1 MIDSTKAKRPACK
14 NSESFS
20 ILVADDDLGLR
31 SILSCV
37 LEDEGFEVTVA
48 ASAEEALAL
57 FRQNHYPLV
66 FTDIVMETMSGIE
79 LLGEIKNLC
88 PDTEVVIMTN
98 YASLDTAITALRA
111 GAYDYLIKPFTDLD
125 LISAVSRRAVEK
137 IRLGM
142 ENCSLLAQ
150 LKRKNQELE
159 QANLQ
164 LELDIVKL
172 KRQEEKIQ
180 HLANYDLLTGL
191 PNRTLLKDRLQQAL
205 AHGRRTSGM
214 VALLFLDLDNFK
226 NINDSL
232 GHLSGDLLLA
242 AVARRLQSCTRQS
255 DTVARLGGDEFV
267 VLLTS
272 NREEQEISLVARK
285 VLEVFAEPFELDGQE
300 IFVTTSI
307 GISLFPQDGAD
318 GEVLLKNADMAMYA
332 AKKREKN
339 TFQFF
344 SEGLNKKAKH
354 RQRMES
360 GLRRAL
366 QQEEL
371 YLDYQ
376 PQVDLRTGT
385 ITGVEAL
392 LRWNHA
398 KQGLVLP
405 DSFISIAEE
414 TGLIQPIGEWVLR
427 AACTQ
432 AKQWQ
437 QAGLSPFRIA
447 VNLSG
452 YQFRRPGLAETV
464 GNLLKETGLDPQW
477 LELELTEGV
486 LMECTETSIST
497 LSALKD
503 QGVCL
508 AIDDF
513 GTGYSSLNYLKHF
526 PIDRIKIDRTF
537 VSDIGRDPDDVAIIE
552 AIISMSRSLSLQTI
566 AEGVETLEAID
577 FLRDR
582 GCFEMQGYFFSR
594 PVAAGELTS
603 LLQCKNF
610 QKKLSSPHASGHQF
624 AVAG

>member
-1 MIDSTKAKRPACK
+1 MIDSTGSNNQRCQKP
-14 NSESFS
+14 SSFS

-31 SILSCV
+31 SILSCI
-37 LEDEGFEVTVA
+37 LEDEGFEVTAA

-57 FRQNHYPLV
+57 FRLHHYPLV
-66 FTDIVMETMSGIE
+66 FTDIVMESMSGIE
-79 LLGEIKNLC
+79 LLGEIKQLR
-88 PDTEVVIMTN
+88 PETEVVIMTN
-98 YASLDTAITALRA
+98 YACLDTAVTALRA
-111 GAYDYLIKPFTDLD
+111 GAYDYLFKPFTDLD

-142 ENCSLLAQ
+142 ENRSLLDQ
-150 LKRKNQELE
+150 LKGKNQELE
-159 QANLQ
+159 QVNLQ

-205 AHGRRTSGM
+205 AHGRRTNGM

-242 AVARRLQSCTRQS
+242 AVAKRLLACTRQS

-285 VLEVFAEPFELDGQE
+285 VLDVFAEPFELDGQE
-300 IFVTTSI
+300 LFVTTSI

-318 GEVLLKNADMAMYA
+318 GEILLKNADMAMYS
-332 AKKREKN
+332 AKKSEKN

-354 RQRMES
+354 RQGMES

-366 QQEEL
+366 QQEEF

-385 ITGVEAL
+385 ISGVEAL

-398 KQGLVLP
+398 KQGLILP

-432 AKQWQ
+432 AKQWH
-437 QAGLSPFRIA
+437 QAGLPQFRIA

-452 YQFRRPGLAETV
+452 FQFRRPGLAETV
-464 GNLLKETGLDPQW
+464 ENILNESGLDPQW

-486 LMECTETSIST
+486 LMDCTETSIKT

-503 QGVCL
+503 LGVCL

-537 VSDIGRDPDDVAIIE
+537 VSDIGHDPDDVAIVE

-594 PVAAGELTS
+594 PVAARELPA
-603 LLQCKNF
+603 LLKCGNF
-610 QKKLSSPHASGHQF
+610 QKKLTYPHCLGRQLAS
-624 AVAG
+624 AS